1 MAKISLPVY
10 VRLDKETYDK
20 VKSIAKVYGLSVSTV
35 VRMLVNVALCNREVT
50 EIWLKIKPE
59 QSKNLE

>member
-1 MAKISLPVY
+1 VKNIAKISFPIY

-35 VRMLVNVALCNREVT
+35 VRMLVNVALGNREVT
-50 EIWLKIKPE
+50 EIWQKIKPE
-59 QSKNLE
+59 